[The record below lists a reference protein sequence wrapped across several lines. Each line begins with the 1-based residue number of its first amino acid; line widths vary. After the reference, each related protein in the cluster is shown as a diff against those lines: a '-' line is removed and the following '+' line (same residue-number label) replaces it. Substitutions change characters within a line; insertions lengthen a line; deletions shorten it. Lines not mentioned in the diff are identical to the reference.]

1 MVWTLHLRLFCS
13 SWLFN
18 TDPHAWLHVRHVQ
31 SSTCILCR
39 LKLLLLQTLD
49 AGMSEFI
56 HKTINTQSLFTAP
69 LWPFTVKDG
78 VCRRWD
84 VSQPA
89 KKPPSSPKVLDLS
102 SRKNGW
108 QIVMTLFY
116 LSRLL
121 HGLMR
126 RNPPPW
132 RCGHMQ
138 MKNELLGLW
147 TGDNYV
153 KPFLINYSC
162 AVCGP
167 CVEKT
172 HTPTADKNILMPC

>member
-1 MVWTLHLRLFCS
+1 MVWTLHVRLFCS

-49 AGMSEFI
+49 AGISEFI
-56 HKTINTQSLFTAP
+56 DKTINTQSLFTAP

-108 QIVMTLFY
+108 KNCHDIV
-116 LSRLL
+116 LL
-121 HGLMR
+121 EPSTAR
-126 RNPPPW
+126 I
-132 RCGHMQ
+132 
-138 MKNELLGLW
+138 NEAKSSTVEMWPHANEEWAPRIMNRGQLCE
-147 TGDNYV
+147 T
-153 KPFLINYSC
+153 FL
-162 AVCGP
+162 
-167 CVEKT
+167 
-172 HTPTADKNILMPC
+172 D